1 MRKTNIR
8 IYSLHC
14 HIYRALIHCHIYRA
28 LIHCHIIIHFCHI
41 QQALTSIALQMCH
54 SFAHSSS
61 IFTHCH
67 SHIQQVLFIHGLT
80 FIKLLLLLSPSSNFY
95 FHISWAFIHQTLLS
109 VIFIEL
115 EHSLSYFAVDTLLK
129 LFGSLSHSS
138 SLIIR
143 CHLRRIFFIHCHNH
157 QNFQWIK

>member
-14 HIYRALIHCHIYRA
+14 HIYRALIHCHI
-28 LIHCHIIIHFCHI
+28 IIHWSCHI
-41 QQALTSIALQMCH
+41 QQALTSIALPMCH

-61 IFTHCH
+61 IF
-67 SHIQQVLFIHGLT
+67 SPIAIAT
-80 FIKLLLLLSPSSNFY
+80 FIKFFLFMASPSSNFY

-115 EHSLSYFAVDTLLK
+115 EHSLSYFAIDTLLK
-129 LFGSLSHSS
+129 LFYSLSHSS

-143 CHLRRIFFIHCHNH
+143 CHLRRVFFIHCHNH
-157 QNFQWIK
+157 QNFQWIE